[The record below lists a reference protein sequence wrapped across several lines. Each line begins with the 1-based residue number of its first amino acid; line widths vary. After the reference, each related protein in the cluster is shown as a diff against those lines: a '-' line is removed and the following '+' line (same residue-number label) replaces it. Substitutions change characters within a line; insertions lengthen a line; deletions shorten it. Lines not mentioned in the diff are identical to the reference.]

1 MGETLALFTTT
12 FNRSLRIE
20 SRPERLTAEPGAV
33 LLRELLE
40 RSGIL
45 DWLTRRIT
53 DARRPEAI
61 TYPMAE
67 LLRTS
72 VLLLAQG
79 WRDQD
84 DADALRQDPGL
95 RLAMSDRRG
104 VAPLEEEHHL
114 PSQPTC
120 SRLVAAL
127 SREGNASVLRHAILE
142 LAGRRLRALR
152 GGHRRRRLT
161 IDVDS
166 LPIEVHGQQPG
177 SAWNGHYHG
186 RIYHP
191 LIATVA
197 ETGDILDG
205 RLRAGNAHTAE
216 GALEFILDLVDRARR
231 SLCQVAMVRFDA
243 GFPGEPLLVGLE
255 HRAVPYVARIRTNAA
270 LDRLATPH
278 LHRPPGRPPLE
289 PRLWLHEMR
298 YAAKSWSTDRRV
310 VLVVLERPGE
320 LLLDHFWLLT
330 SLPLA
335 AMPAAEL
342 LEHYRQRGTAEGH
355 MGELMDVLAPALSS
369 TPRPKEHYRNAPP
382 RRRHQ
387 RIDGFA
393 CNEARLLLNLLAYE
407 AVHTGRALMEAVTRE
422 GWSLRR
428 FRDRVLRTAARVT
441 VSGRRVTMIIGEAAA
456 KLWHP
461 LWRRLD
467 KLQWCPG

>member
-1 MGETLALFTTT
+1 M
-12 FNRSLRIE
+12 
-20 SRPERLTAEPGAV
+20 
-33 LLRELLE
+33 
-40 RSGIL
+40 
-45 DWLTRRIT
+45 
-53 DARRPEAI
+53 
-61 TYPMAE
+61 
-67 LLRTS
+67 
-72 VLLLAQG
+72 
-79 WRDQD
+79 
-84 DADALRQDPGL
+84 
-95 RLAMSDRRG
+95 
-104 VAPLEEEHHL
+104 
-114 PSQPTC
+114 
-120 SRLVAAL
+120 
-127 SREGNASVLRHAILE
+127 
-142 LAGRRLRALR
+142 
-152 GGHRRRRLT
+152 
-161 IDVDS
+161 
-166 LPIEVHGQQPG
+166 
-177 SAWNGHYHG
+177 
-186 RIYHP
+186 
-191 LIATVA
+191 A

-216 GALEFILDLVDRARR
+216 GALEFILDLIDRARR

-255 HRAVPYVARIRTNAA
+255 QRAVPYVACIRTNAA

-289 PRLWLHEMR
+289 PRLWLNEMR

-330 SLPLA
+330 SLPLE
-335 AMPAAEL
+335 AMPAAAL

-369 TPRPKEHYRNAPP
+369 TPRPKGHYRNAPP

-428 FRDRVLRTAARVT
+428 FRERVLRTAARVT